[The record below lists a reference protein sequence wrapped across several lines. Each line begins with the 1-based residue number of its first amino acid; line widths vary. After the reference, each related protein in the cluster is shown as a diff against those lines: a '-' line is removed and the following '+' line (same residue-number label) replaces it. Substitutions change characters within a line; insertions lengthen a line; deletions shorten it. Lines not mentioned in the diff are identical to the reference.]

1 MPFRRPP
8 SDSEVEVGGRGT
20 TGSRPA
26 LSSRG
31 PRSVLGRVQPGSR
44 RGDFLSP
51 ASPRTRRLG
60 GVYLVASPQ
69 KPVSRL
75 RAIVTAALEGG
86 VSAVQL
92 RDKGVY
98 SPEERAEAG
107 RALRDLSRE
116 FGVPFLVN
124 DDPQLARRM
133 DADGVHVGRDDP
145 SPRIARAVLGPQA
158 IIGVT
163 VYGKPGE
170 ESAAAE
176 AGADYVAVGP
186 FFPSP
191 TKPEEPVLPMRVL
204 DAVVHRS
211 PLPVFAI
218 GGVTPTNAILPPP
231 HPRSGVAGRARLAAA
246 PRLPRGGGG
255 GRAVR
260 SD

>member
-1 MPFRRPP
+1 M
-8 SDSEVEVGGRGT
+8 
-20 TGSRPA
+20 
-26 LSSRG
+26 
-31 PRSVLGRVQPGSR
+31 
-44 RGDFLSP
+44 
-51 ASPRTRRLG
+51 
-60 GVYLVASPQ
+60 YLVASPQ

-75 RAIVTAALEGG
+75 LATVTAALEGG

-98 SPEERAEAG
+98 SPLERAEAG
-107 RALRDLSRE
+107 RGLRDLSGG

-170 ESAAAE
+170 ETAAAE
-176 AGADYVAVGP
+176 GGADYISVGP

-191 TKPEEPVLPMRVL
+191 TKPEEPVLPLHIL

-211 PLPVFAI
+211 PLPLFVI
-218 GGVTPTNAILPPP
+218 GGVNAQNAAVLAR
-231 HPRSGVAGRARLAAA
+231 HRVAGVAVVSAIMEAPDPRRAAEAIR
-246 PRLPRGGGG
+246 
-255 GRAVR
+255 RAF
-260 SD
+260 SGASSL

>member
-1 MPFRRPP
+1 M
-8 SDSEVEVGGRGT
+8 
-20 TGSRPA
+20 
-26 LSSRG
+26 
-31 PRSVLGRVQPGSR
+31 
-44 RGDFLSP
+44 
-51 ASPRTRRLG
+51 
-60 GVYLVASPQ
+60 YLVASPQ

-75 RAIVTAALEGG
+75 LATVTAALEGG

-98 SPEERAEAG
+98 SPVERAEAG
-107 RALRDLSRE
+107 RGLRGLSRR

-170 ESAAAE
+170 ETAAAE
-176 AGADYVAVGP
+176 GGADYISVGP

-191 TKPEEPVLPMRVL
+191 TKPEEPVLPLHIL

-218 GGVTPTNAILPPP
+218 GGVNAQNAAVLAR
-231 HPRSGVAGRARLAAA
+231 HRVAGVAVVSAIMEAPDPRRAAEAIR
-246 PRLPRGGGG
+246 
-255 GRAVR
+255 RAF
-260 SD
+260 SGASSP

>member
-1 MPFRRPP
+1 M
-8 SDSEVEVGGRGT
+8 
-20 TGSRPA
+20 
-26 LSSRG
+26 
-31 PRSVLGRVQPGSR
+31 
-44 RGDFLSP
+44 
-51 ASPRTRRLG
+51 
-60 GVYLVASPQ
+60 YLVASPQ

-75 RAIVTAALEGG
+75 LATVTAALEGG

-107 RALRDLSRE
+107 RGLRDLSRG

-133 DADGVHVGRDDP
+133 EADGVHVGRDDP
-145 SPRIARAVLGPQA
+145 SPRIARSVLGPQA

-170 ESAAAE
+170 ESAAADG
-176 AGADYVAVGP
+176 GADYISVGP

-191 TKPEEPVLPMRVL
+191 TKPEDPVLPMHIL

-218 GGVTPTNAILPPP
+218 GGVNLQNAGLLAR
-231 HPRSGVAGRARLAAA
+231 HRVAGVAVVSAIMEAPDPRRGAEAIRRAFSGASS
-246 PRLPRGGGG
+246 P
-255 GRAVR
+255 
-260 SD
+260 

>member
-1 MPFRRPP
+1 
-8 SDSEVEVGGRGT
+8 
-20 TGSRPA
+20 
-26 LSSRG
+26 
-31 PRSVLGRVQPGSR
+31 
-44 RGDFLSP
+44 
-51 ASPRTRRLG
+51 
-60 GVYLVASPQ
+60 VYLVASPQ

-75 RAIVTAALEGG
+75 LATVTAALEGG

-92 RDKGVY
+92 RDKGIY

-107 RALRDLSRE
+107 RGLRGLSRG

-124 DDPQLARRM
+124 DDPQLSRRM
-133 DADGVHVGRDDP
+133 EADGVHVGRDDP
-145 SPRIARAVLGPQA
+145 SPRIARSVLGPQA

-176 AGADYVAVGP
+176 GGADYISVGP

-191 TKPEEPVLPMRVL
+191 TKPEEPVLPMHIL

-218 GGVTPTNAILPPP
+218 GGVNAQNAAVLAR
-231 HPRSGVAGRARLAAA
+231 HRVAGVAVVSAIMEAPDPRRAAEAIR
-246 PRLPRGGGG
+246 
-255 GRAVR
+255 RAF
-260 SD
+260 SGASSP